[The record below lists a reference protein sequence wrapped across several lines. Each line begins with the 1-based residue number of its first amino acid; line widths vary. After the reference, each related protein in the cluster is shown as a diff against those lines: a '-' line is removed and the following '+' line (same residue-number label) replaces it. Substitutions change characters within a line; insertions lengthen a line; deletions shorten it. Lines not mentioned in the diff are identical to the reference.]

1 MNSSWILKPIHY
13 EFIIFFADPLWL
25 YYICRESFIH
35 SFSQAHF
42 QLTIE
47 SRIYCEFPNNF
58 AIILNLTI
66 FFANLLSISRKCLEF
81 TICFAITLW
90 IHYRFREFT
99 MNSLLLFGNSLLIYL
114 LYYEFTLNSVDF
126 WRTYFA
132 FTIYYA
138 TSLWSCFVFREY
150 TLNSLFIHL
159 VFRDSLWIYLL
170 FQGSLWVHFLFR
182 GIIIFFAN

>member
-1 MNSSWILKPIHY
+1 MRYDLNIFFANKLFYYLYRDIIKILLDVSRIHY
-13 EFIIFFADPLWL
+13 EFTIYFTISLWIHSL
-25 YYICRESFIH
+25 FREYTINSV

-42 QLTIE
+42 QFTIE

-114 LYYEFTLNSVDF
+114 LYYEFTFNSVDF
-126 WRTYFA
+126 WGY
-132 FTIYYA
+132 
-138 TSLWSCFVFREY
+138 V
-150 TLNSLFIHL
+150 
-159 VFRDSLWIYLL
+159 
-170 FQGSLWVHFLFR
+170 
-182 GIIIFFAN
+182 